1 MDCLVGWREVGSAV
15 GTMIAE
21 EGQLDGR
28 TVKGTDELFA
38 EGVMVRNLA
47 GGEVVD
53 GNMEINTGGLWL
65 FTRGKIFDPLDEE
78 SILGACVEGAVWVF
92 FDGKGEAEVTIL
104 DVGIICSWRCNVVSQ
119 EDTKPAEDTYF
130 EWKYIAMNTTII

>member
-1 MDCLVGWREVGSAV
+1 
-15 GTMIAE
+15 MIAE

-53 GNMEINTGGLWL
+53 GNMEINTGGL
-65 FTRGKIFDPLDEE
+65 
-78 SILGACVEGAVWVF
+78 
-92 FDGKGEAEVTIL
+92 
-104 DVGIICSWRCNVVSQ
+104 
-119 EDTKPAEDTYF
+119 
-130 EWKYIAMNTTII
+130 